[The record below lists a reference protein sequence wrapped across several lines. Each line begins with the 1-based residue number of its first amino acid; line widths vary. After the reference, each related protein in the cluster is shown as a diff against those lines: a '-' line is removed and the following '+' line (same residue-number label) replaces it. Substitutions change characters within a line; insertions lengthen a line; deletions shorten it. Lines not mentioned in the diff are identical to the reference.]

1 MLWSDLQKLRPKNL
15 KISPV
20 AVVPQVG
27 RRGRII
33 LDLSFPVWQKNS
45 EGVATVIQKSV
56 NETTAL
62 NAPKGP
68 VKEIGKVLPRL
79 LRYMRDVP
87 PEQWIL
93 FSKLDIS
100 DGFWRLIVK
109 GDDCYNFAYVL
120 PQKPGEPT
128 RIVVPSAVQMGWVE
142 SPPYFCAVTETAR
155 DLTEFH
161 IQNRTLLPANPIEQ
175 QMDVQHVP
183 MKARADKP
191 SRCLQVY
198 VDDFCLAA
206 TQSKDER
213 HIPTISRAGIH
224 SIHSV
229 FPPPEVTGHENGK
242 PPLSPKKLD
251 KGDGQWR
258 VKKEKLGFEWN
269 GRRRTVRLPKEK
281 AKKYVCE
288 TKTMLHKKRA
298 PIKKF
303 QTAVGRLRHAAVI
316 LPAAAGFFTPINNA
330 LKPGDDGR
338 QRSHIGLG
346 LRSEVREVLLDL
358 TVLLKLLSRRPTHV
372 REIVPEMPKFA
383 GYHDAAAEGG
393 GGVWFSLQQQMQ
405 PLLWRLAF
413 PEDIKKSVVSLN
425 NQGGTITNSDLELA
439 AEVCAIAV
447 ILYHAP
453 IIRHQA
459 LGTLCDNTPTVS
471 WITKMASKAN
481 TPISGRLIRGLAILL
496 YCHHAGPLLTLHV
509 PGDDNTMADI
519 ASRPTKA
526 KQLFRR
532 CTNSDDDFTSAFSSE
547 FPLPDGQTWRLVTI
561 QDWIVLNIFETLR
574 GKRLEM
580 QRWMGPNGSATGKRG
595 NPTLRP
601 TISTSTSGDCQ
612 QKKELTPCS
621 RLLLPSGEES
631 TVTKLRSVFSQSA
644 KLCDMSP
651 KPLFWPESQTPDGSL
666 PQGKN
671 STSPSRDS

>member
-1 MLWSDLQKLRPKNL
+1 M
-15 KISPV
+15 
-20 AVVPQVG
+20 
-27 RRGRII
+27 
-33 LDLSFPVWQKNS
+33 
-45 EGVATVIQKSV
+45 IQQSV
-56 NETTAL
+56 NDTTVL

-120 PQKPGEPT
+120 PQGPGEPT

-161 IQNRTLLPANPIEQ
+161 LQHNTALPADPIEK

-183 MKARADKP
+183 FRARADTP

-206 TQSKDER
+206 TQSKDGK

-224 SIHSV
+224 SIHAV
-229 FPPPEVTGHENGK
+229 FPPPDVTGHANGK
-242 PPLSPKKLD
+242 PPLSKKKLD
-251 KGDGQWR
+251 NGDGQWR
-258 VKKEKLGFEWN
+258 VTKEKLGFDWN

-281 AKKYVCE
+281 ARKYVSE
-288 TKTMLHKKRA
+288 TKRMLNRKRA

-303 QTAVGRLRHAAVI
+303 QTTVGRLRHASMI
-316 LPAAAGFFTPINNA
+316 LPAAAGFFTPINTA
-330 LKPGDDGR
+330 LKADVNGN
-338 QRSHIGLG
+338 QRKHIGLG
-346 LRSEVREVLLDL
+346 KHSEVREALLDL
-358 TVLLKLLSRRPTHV
+358 TSLLKLLSRRPTHV

-393 GGVWFSLQQQMQ
+393 GGVWFSLQQKMQ

-413 PEDIKKSVVSLN
+413 PEDIKKSVVSLKN
-425 NQGGTITNSDLELA
+425 PQGSITNSDLELA
-439 AEVCAIAV
+439 AEVCAVSV

-471 WITKMASKAN
+471 WVTKMASKAN
-481 TPISGRLIRGLAILL
+481 TPISGRLLRGLAILL
-496 YCHHAGPLLTLHV
+496 YCHHAGSLITVHV
-509 PGDDNTMADI
+509 PGDDNTMSDI

-526 KQLFRR
+526 KQLFNR
-532 CTNSDDDFTSAFSSE
+532 CTDSDRDFLSAFASE
-547 FPLPDGQTWRLVTI
+547 FPLPENQVWRLVTI
-561 QDWIVLNIFETLR
+561 QDWIISNIFETLR

-601 TISTSTSGDCQ
+601 TILTSTSEVYRRET
-612 QKKELTPCS
+612 ELTPSS

-631 TVTKLRSVFSQSA
+631 TVKNIRSVFSQSK

-651 KPLFWPESQTPDGSL
+651 KPLFWPESQTPADSSQPGETLTCPL
-666 PQGKN
+666 P
-671 STSPSRDS
+671 DS